1 MNKATSTL
9 SQARNI
15 AMALT
20 MTFAATTLAAC
31 GNDESTDNTQDT
43 EPAVSTEKQS
53 SVSNDNAQTDAPEKD
68 TEMEAESGQDNE
80 SAEAEEPE
88 SDSMASEEDKTA
100 TNDSSDTDAT
110 ASDADEKNSEE
121 AEMHTVKAVGL
132 KYVPLVVTINPGD
145 TVAWRNMPTHNTK
158 SLEGLIPEG
167 TEHWN
172 SPMSQDYERTF
183 TEEGIYV
190 YKCVPHFGAGMGGA
204 IIVGDPVNLDQ
215 IKNADAKGAA
225 GRLVRKAIAEAEKM

>member
-9 SQARNI
+9 TQARNI

-20 MTFAATTLAAC
+20 MTFAATSLVAC
-31 GNDESTDNTQDT
+31 GNDESTDNAQDSET
-43 EPAVSTEKQS
+43 VVSTENQNNVS
-53 SVSNDNAQTDAPEKD
+53 SDNEQTDV
-68 TEMEAESGQDNE
+68 
-80 SAEAEEPE
+80 AEAEVETKSNQIDEPAEAKKAE
-88 SDSMASEEDKTA
+88 SNSTAEEEEENNATDGPSDNEAKANNAGKEDSG
-100 TNDSSDTDAT
+100 
-110 ASDADEKNSEE
+110 E
-121 AEMHTVKAVGL
+121 AEMHIVKAVGL
-132 KYVPLVVTINPGD
+132 KYVPLVVSINPGD
-145 TVAWRNMPTHNTK
+145 KVAWRNMPTHNTK
-158 SLEGLIPEG
+158 SLEGLIPDG

-204 IIVGDPVNLDQ
+204 IIVGNPVNLDQ

-225 GRLVRKAIAEAEKM
+225 GRIVRKAIAEAEKM

>member
-9 SQARNI
+9 AQARNI

-20 MTFAATTLAAC
+20 MTFAATTLVAC
-31 GNDESTDNTQDT
+31 GNDESTDNAQDSET
-43 EPAVSTEKQS
+43 VGSAENQNNVS
-53 SVSNDNAQTDAPEKD
+53 SNNAQTDV
-68 TEMEAESGQDNE
+68 
-80 SAEAEEPE
+80 AEAEVETKSNQIDEPAEAQKAE
-88 SDSMASEEDKTA
+88 SNSTAEEEEEENNA
-100 TNDSSDTDAT
+100 TDGSSDNEAT
-110 ASDADEKNSEE
+110 ANNAGKEDSGE
-121 AEMHTVKAVGL
+121 AEMHIVKAVGL
-132 KYVPLVVTINPGD
+132 KYVPLVVSINPGD

-204 IIVGDPVNLDQ
+204 IIVGDPVNLEQ
-215 IKNADAKGAA
+215 IKNADAPGAA